1 MKKTA
6 VNLDGAFPSTRKHGI
21 GRDKPNGSASWQ
33 RARATRKSYQIEP
46 RIPLSAVSSAE
57 VKPIQSITIAVEKRR
72 TMVDE
77 EARILLTALAQ
88 GDSEAFWRLWVGY
101 HDYLYRLC
109 LRQMGGNREEAED
122 ALSKAMVKA
131 WYCLPDY
138 AAKINDLRA
147 WLTRL
152 ILNLCVDI
160 HRHRNRYA
168 RGVVS
173 IEEMRLADEEDI
185 TQVFESPEQALLG
198 KEMRLYLANAIDD
211 LPTVLRRTSVLYFIQ
226 EMSYRDIADYLA
238 LSIENTRKRIQQARA
253 ILREKLRMYRSGVGS
268 PARKRCGTE
277 AVEGTNWK
285 EPALAYYRNY
295 SEIERLQ
302 L

>member
-1 MKKTA
+1 
-6 VNLDGAFPSTRKHGI
+6 
-21 GRDKPNGSASWQ
+21 
-33 RARATRKSYQIEP
+33 
-46 RIPLSAVSSAE
+46 
-57 VKPIQSITIAVEKRR
+57 
-72 TMVDE
+72 
-77 EARILLTALAQ
+77 
-88 GDSEAFWRLWVGY
+88 
-101 HDYLYRLC
+101 
-109 LRQMGGNREEAED
+109 
-122 ALSKAMVKA
+122 
-131 WYCLPDY
+131 
-138 AAKINDLRA
+138 
-147 WLTRL
+147 
-152 ILNLCVDI
+152 
-160 HRHRNRYA
+160 
-168 RGVVS
+168 
-173 IEEMRLADEEDI
+173 MRLADEEDI

-268 PARKRCGTE
+268 PARKRGGTE
-277 AVEGTNWK
+277 AVEATNWK